1 MLTPIRIDAIVDL
14 AYGLLIVL
22 SIILIATLEFGIGL
36 AFGLGVFSAY
46 VVHVVWK
53 MARFDPD
60 WMTQQVEETVEES
73 VSQTLEQQV
82 RHAQLQVEEAVEA
95 FVDETVEKQVMDVQ
109 ERVEAVDDRISRRP
123 REDEVEEIIEDA
135 IEKKSD
141 R

>member
-22 SIILIATLEFGIGL
+22 SIVLIATLEFGIGL

-82 RHAQLQVEEAVEA
+82 SHAQLQVEEAVEA